1 MTEPGHDRGVSEVVG
16 YVLVFSVVLSSI
28 VLVSVPGVSGLENVR
43 KAEQASNADSA
54 FDVLHNNMAE
64 LYAEGAPS
72 RATEMDLADSDLVV
86 AENVTVRVHLYD
98 GSSWDNDTTYGVRP
112 VVQRLGEER
121 TLVYEAGAVFQ
132 TSRQSGVVFRDPP
145 VLSRDESVHI
155 TIPATHAAATG
166 SLGGGTVLVRG
177 EVTDRDVPVS
187 DTDGTYDTVVYNVT
201 SPRAD
206 LWHDHLEAEGFDC
219 SDPADGTTEC
229 QRDSF
234 SRLYVSVQEIELS
247 LVR

>member
-1 MTEPGHDRGVSEVVG
+1 MVESSTDRGVSEVLG
-16 YVLVFSVVLSSI
+16 YVLVFSLVLTAI

-43 KAEQASNADSA
+43 RAEQADNADTA
-54 FDVLHNNMAE
+54 FDVLHDNMAE
-64 LYAEGAPS
+64 LHSEGAPS
-72 RATEMDLADSDLVV
+72 RATEMELADSQLFVG
-86 AENVTVRVHLYD
+86 ESVTVRIHLYD
-98 GSSWDNDTTYGVRP
+98 GTWDNDTTYRVRP
-112 VVQRLGEER
+112 LIQRLDGER
-121 TLVYEAGAVFQ
+121 RLVYEAGAVFR
-132 TSRQSGVVFRDPP
+132 TTRQSGVLFREPP
-145 VLSRDESVHI
+145 VLSRDGSVHI
-155 TIPATHAAATG
+155 TVPATRATAG
-166 SLGGGTVLVRG
+166 NSLGGGTALVRG

-187 DTDGTYDTVVYNVT
+187 DTDDTYTTVVYNVT

-206 LWHDHLEAEGFDC
+206 LWHDHLETEGFDC